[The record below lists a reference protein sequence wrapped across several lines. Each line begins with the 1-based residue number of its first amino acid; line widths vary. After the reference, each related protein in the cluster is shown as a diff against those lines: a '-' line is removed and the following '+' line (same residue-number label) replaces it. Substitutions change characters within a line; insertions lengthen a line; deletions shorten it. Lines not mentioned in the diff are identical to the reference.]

1 MTGLVLGG
9 CADFKTVVHEDE
21 KFDARLFSK
30 VVKIVDTSYG
40 GENGLNQ
47 AIELSTE
54 CMKGQ
59 RFAREKIICSK
70 FYEEIAKDTHMV
82 VYGMQD
88 TMKALEGGALES
100 MMVYEN
106 AEFFRLQL
114 RNKDTDSLS
123 VLYLKADEIK
133 NSKNYKD
140 GIHDLETVSL

>member
-1 MTGLVLGG
+1 VLGG

-47 AIELSTE
+47 AIDLSAE

-59 RFAREKIICSK
+59 RFAREKVICSK

-82 VYGMQD
+82 VYGMLN

-106 AEFFRLQL
+106 ADFFRLQL
-114 RNKDTDSLS
+114 RNKDTDSVS
-123 VLYLKADEIK
+123 VLYLKHDEIK
-133 NSKNYKD
+133 NNKNYKD
-140 GIHDLETVSL
+140 GIHG